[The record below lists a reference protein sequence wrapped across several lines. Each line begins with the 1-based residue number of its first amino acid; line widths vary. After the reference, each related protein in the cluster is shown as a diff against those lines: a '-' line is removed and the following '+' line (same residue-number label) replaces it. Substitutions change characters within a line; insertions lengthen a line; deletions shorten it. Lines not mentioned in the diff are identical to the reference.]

1 VFGLTG
7 LVLAKL
13 TAAALVVALSP
24 IPVVVALV
32 LLVHND
38 RPHWSSLAYLF
49 GRVISLAALTAVFIR
64 VPRLFDGLKG
74 PAPAWT
80 SWLVVAAGAA
90 FVVLGARLWRRRRA
104 AAAKRSQWEHRVG
117 RISPLA
123 AASIGIFPMWTNP
136 KILAASAAAG
146 TEIAT
151 VRLTAVGAAV
161 AVVFYAALASAF
173 VAAPVLAYLA
183 VGPRIDPHL
192 ERIRRWLAH
201 RRHAMTA
208 STLVVVGLATVLYG
222 MA

>member
-1 VFGLTG
+1 MFGLTG

-13 TAAALVVALSP
+13 AAAALVVALSP
-24 IPVVVALV
+24 VPVVVAL
-32 LLVHND
+32 LLLIHND

-49 GRVISLAALTAVFIR
+49 GRVISLTVLTALCIR

-80 SWLVVAAGAA
+80 SWLVMAAGAA
-90 FVVLGARLWRRRRA
+90 FVVLGARLWGRRA
-104 AAAKRSQWEHRVG
+104 AAANTSQWEHRVG
-117 RISPLA
+117 KVSPLV
-123 AASIGIFPMWTNP
+123 AASIGIFPMWTSP
-136 KILAASAAAG
+136 KVLAASAAAG

-151 VRLTAVGAAV
+151 VRLTVVGAAV
-161 AVVFYAALASAF
+161 AVVCYAALASSL
-173 VAAPVLAYLA
+173 VAAPVVAYLA

-192 ERIRRWLAH
+192 ERIRNWVQH

-208 STLVVVGLATVLYG
+208 SALVVVGLATVLYG